1 MESTLEKALAKIF
14 GEKALESLPGS
25 ITPEKGDVQLVDTE
39 SKPSGNII
47 LKQADYQTIKNLFDR
62 AMKRQEEMNKKLSDY
77 NEDME
82 ALGRALDSATVME
95 ESTAE

>member
-14 GEKALESLPGS
+14 GENALESLPS
-25 ITPEKGDVQLVDTE
+25 SMTAEKDAVQLVDA
-39 SKPSGNII
+39 SPKPPGNII
-47 LKQADYQTIKNLFDR
+47 LKQSDYQTIKNLFGR

-82 ALGRALDSATVME
+82 ALGRALDSATFVDKSTE
-95 ESTAE
+95 E